1 MNNEKRS
8 GCFWVGPT
16 STERIIHVGTHGPC
30 VRPVRNSPKPPD
42 IPSTGQRFPGGL
54 PRPYRN
60 YRTTPL
66 NFKPRSIHCFNT
78 LVFSSFEETVKVV
91 CSASLT
97 STVR

>member
-1 MNNEKRS
+1 MFPGGSYLYRTNHPCRDARS
-8 GCFWVGPT
+8 
-16 STERIIHVGTHGPC
+16 
-30 VRPVRNSPKPPD
+30 VRPAGRKLPDTTD